1 MQIAICCDFDGTITL
16 MDTGKLLLTKL
27 TDKDWQ
33 YYDKLVI
40 NGDIGTREA
49 LIHQWGMI
57 EETSMG
63 EIFKYV
69 DQIKIDPTF
78 KQFFNWVK
86 KEDFRFVII
95 SDGFETYIN
104 RILENHSI
112 TSSNFDIKA
121 NDMHLENRKIILD
134 FLTAECEHD
143 CANCKYS
150 QVKELKDQGYRIIYI
165 GDGLSDI
172 FPARNLADIIFA
184 KENEDLA
191 IELEGD
197 SRLIVFTDFSDI
209 QNHMKNL

>member
-16 MDTGKLLLTKL
+16 MDTGKLLLTEL

-49 LIHQWGMI
+49 LIHQWSMI
-57 EETSMG
+57 EETSME

-69 DQIKIDPTF
+69 DEIKIDPTF

-86 KEDFRFVII
+86 EEKIRFVII
-95 SDGFETYIN
+95 SDGFVTYIN

-112 TSSNFDIKA
+112 SSSNFEIKA
-121 NDMHLENRKIILD
+121 NDMHLEDKKIILD
-134 FLTAECEHD
+134 FLTTKCDHD

-150 QVKELKDQGYRIIYI
+150 HVKELKDQGYKIFYI

-172 FPARNLADIIFA
+172 FPAKSLADVIFA

-191 IELEGD
+191 EELEGD
-197 SRLIVFTDFSDI
+197 SRLVVFSDFSDI
-209 QNHMKNL
+209 QEHIRNL